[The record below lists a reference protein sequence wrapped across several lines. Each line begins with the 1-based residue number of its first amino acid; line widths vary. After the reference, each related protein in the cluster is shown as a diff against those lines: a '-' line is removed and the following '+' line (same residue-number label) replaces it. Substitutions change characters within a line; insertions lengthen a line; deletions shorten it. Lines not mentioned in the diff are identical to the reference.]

1 MTDKK
6 MQDIQIAVM
15 QEQMNMAANMAR
27 AWANMKWGN
36 GRYQAIVNMLSET
49 SWKTDRDVQL
59 EILKA
64 RKRTVLRFLHKCNER
79 WKERMKDDIATSFP
93 SFLMKIIVHVV
104 VDANAE
110 FPK

>member
-49 SWKTDRDVQL
+49 SWQTDRDVHL
-59 EILKA
+59 EILKS
-64 RKRTVLRFLHKCNER
+64 RKETVLRFLHKCNER
-79 WKERMKDDIATSFP
+79 WKGTDEGRYSHLISILSDENNCSCGGRCKC
-93 SFLMKIIVHVV
+93 
-104 VDANAE
+104 
-110 FPK
+110 